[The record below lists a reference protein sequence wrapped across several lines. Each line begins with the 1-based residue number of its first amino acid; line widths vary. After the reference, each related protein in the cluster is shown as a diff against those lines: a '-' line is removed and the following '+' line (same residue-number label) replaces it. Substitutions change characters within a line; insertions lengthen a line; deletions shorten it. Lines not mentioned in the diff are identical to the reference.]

1 MKISSKTMGYALV
14 ATGYIA
20 EHHKEGAVEASLISK
35 QYNIPLLYLFKVLEK
50 LIKASILR
58 SKRGPGGGFSLTR
71 PAKDIT
77 ILEIIEAIDGPMFQN
92 LKLTKNTNNK
102 PFILKMEEVCQSAT
116 EKEREIYSK
125 AKLSEMLMHIVDI
138 QRLPQKR

>member
-20 EHHKEGAVEASLISK
+20 DHHKEGAIEASLISK

-77 ILEIIEAIDGPMFQN
+77 ILEIIEAVDGPMLYN
-92 LKLTKNTNNK
+92 LQLTKHTNKK

-125 AKLSEMLMHIVDI
+125 AKLSEML
-138 QRLPQKR
+138 RS

>member
-1 MKISSKTMGYALV
+1 MKINSKTIGYALV

-20 EHHKEGAVEASLISK
+20 EHHKEGVVVASHISK

-50 LIKASILR
+50 LIKANILR

-77 ILEIIEAIDGPMFQN
+77 ILEIIEAIDGPMLHN
-92 LKLTKNTNNK
+92 LQLTKHTNKK

-125 AKLSEMLMHIVDI
+125 AKLSRMLK
-138 QRLPQKR
+138 Q

>member
-1 MKISSKTMGYALV
+1 MKINSKTIGYALV

-20 EHHKEGAVEASLISK
+20 EHHKEGVVVASHISK

-50 LIKASILR
+50 LIKANILR

-77 ILEIIEAIDGPMFQN
+77 ILEIIEAVDGPMPHN
-92 LKLTKNTNNK
+92 LQLKKHTNA

-116 EKEREIYSK
+116 EKEQEIYSK
-125 AKLSEMLMHIVDI
+125 AKLSEML
-138 QRLPQKR
+138 K

>member
-20 EHHKEGAVEASLISK
+20 EHHKEGAIEASLISK
-35 QYNIPLLYLFKVLEK
+35 QYNIPLLYLFKVLQK
-50 LIKASILR
+50 LVTASILR

-77 ILEIIEAIDGPMFQN
+77 ILEIIEAVDGPMLYN
-92 LKLTKNTNNK
+92 LQLTKHTNNE

-116 EKEREIYSK
+116 EKGREVYNK
-125 AKLSEMLMHIVDI
+125 AKLSEML
-138 QRLPQKR
+138 K

>member
-14 ATGYIA
+14 AAGYIA
-20 EHHKEGAVEASLISK
+20 QHHQEGTVEASLISK
-35 QYNIPLLYLFKVLEK
+35 EYNIPLLYLFKVLEK
-50 LIKASILR
+50 LIKANILR

-77 ILEIIEAIDGPMFQN
+77 ILEIIEAVDGPMLQN
-92 LKLTKNTNNK
+92 LQLTKHTNKN

-125 AKLSEMLMHIVDI
+125 AKLSEMLK
-138 QRLPQKR
+138 Q

>member
-1 MKISSKTMGYALV
+1 MKIGSKTMDYALV

-20 EHHKEGAVEASLISK
+20 EHSQEGTVEASLISK
-35 QYNIPLLYLFKVLEK
+35 EYNIPLLYLFKVLEK
-50 LIKASILR
+50 LIKANILR

-77 ILEIIEAIDGPMFQN
+77 ILEIIEAVDGPMLHN
-92 LKLTKNTNNK
+92 LQLTKHTNNK

-125 AKLSEMLMHIVDI
+125 AKLSEML
-138 QRLPQKR
+138 K

>member
-1 MKISSKTMGYALV
+1 MKISSKTMGYALM

-20 EHHKEGAVEASLISK
+20 EHHKEGAIEASLISK

-50 LIKASILR
+50 LIKADILR

-77 ILEIIEAIDGPMFQN
+77 ILEIIEAVDGPMLHN
-92 LKLTKNTNNK
+92 LKLTKHTRSYPK
-102 PFILKMEEVCQSAT
+102 TS
-116 EKEREIYSK
+116 IYS
-125 AKLSEMLMHIVDI
+125 
-138 QRLPQKR
+138 